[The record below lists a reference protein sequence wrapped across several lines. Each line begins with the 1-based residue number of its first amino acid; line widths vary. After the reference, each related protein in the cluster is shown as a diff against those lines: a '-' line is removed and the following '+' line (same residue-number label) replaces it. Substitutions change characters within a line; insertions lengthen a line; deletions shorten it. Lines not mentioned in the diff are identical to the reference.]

1 MKRLQERSWASASEV
16 EQRAMLEIH
25 LIPLMRASSSPRYQ
39 STTSARTARRRVIP
53 GGAVGI
59 CSQLSLVHQLWRF
72 SLQQRRQVL
81 VLSYFLLYDSY
92 TVSYLISCLP
102 LFCFVFLLLCF
113 FSVMQKTHFLV
124 STFLLVPLC
133 LWLSA
138 HLHTQ
143 ALFSFHGK
151 HQEFLTLSLVPCTL
165 CVTFFLFQVTACV
178 TRISHITFSPE
189 ITHFLVQLTLIS
201 LCSSQPFPKSFYCLF
216 FTGSRTQQ

>member
-1 MKRLQERSWASASEV
+1 MLSAFTGASA
-16 EQRAMLEIH
+16 LEI
-25 LIPLMRASSSPRYQ
+25 LPPAKETSPCPF
-39 STTSARTARRRVIP
+39 I
-53 GGAVGI
+53 
-59 CSQLSLVHQLWRF
+59 F
-72 SLQQRRQVL
+72 SPLQQL
-81 VLSYFLLYDSY
+81 HSFLSYFLLAF
-92 TVSYLISCLP
+92 I
-102 LFCFVFLLLCF
+102 LLCVSSLVF